1 MPEQRTHDDEA
12 ARLLAAIVTASD
24 DAIISK
30 RLDGEVTS
38 WNRAAEQIFGYAAEE
53 MIGRSIS
60 ILAAPDRSDEMSLI
74 LDHIRRGE
82 RIDHHET
89 KRRHKDGH
97 IIDIS
102 LTVSPI
108 FDIAGQIVGAS
119 KIVRDLTVQ
128 RHTER
133 RLREVEAELSHA
145 ARLTEMGE
153 MASALAHEVSQPLTA
168 ASNYLAAAGIM
179 LEAANDPAVER
190 ARAVVNKAAAQI
202 TRATD
207 VMLHLRTFVKK
218 GGIERRDEPVANV
231 IGEAADLA
239 LIGTR
244 ESGVKLQLRIAPHL
258 PLVVI
263 DKIQIQQV
271 VVNLIRNAVQSM
283 QASIRRELTII
294 AEVVEPHR
302 IEISVTDTG
311 PGIAPEIADRLFQP
325 FVTTKPQGMGIG
337 LSICRSIVESHGGQ
351 LSVKPNPEG
360 GASFHFCL
368 PTTEPLLKAIWR

>member
-1 MPEQRTHDDEA
+1 MPEQGTHDDEA
-12 ARLLAAIVTASD
+12 VSLLAAIVAASD

-38 WNRAAEQIFGYAAEE
+38 WNRAAEQIFGYTAEE

-60 ILAAPDRSDEMSLI
+60 ILAAPDRADEMSLI
-74 LDHIRRGE
+74 LDHVRRGE

-108 FDIAGQIVGAS
+108 FDIAGQIVGAL
-119 KIVRDLTVQ
+119 KIIRDLTVQ

-133 RLREVEAELSHA
+133 RLREVEAELSHTS
-145 ARLTEMGE
+145 RLTEMGE
-153 MASALAHEVSQPLTA
+153 MASALAHEISQPLTA

-190 ARAVVNKAAAQI
+190 ARAVVNKAATQI

-207 VMLHLRTFVKK
+207 VMSRLRTFVKK
-218 GGIERRDEPVANV
+218 GGIERRDETVANV

-244 ESGVKLQLRIAPHL
+244 ENGVKLQLCIAPHL

-271 VVNLIRNAVQSM
+271 VVNLIRNAVQAM

-294 AEVVEPHR
+294 AEVVEPYR

-360 GASFHFCL
+360 GTSFHFCL
-368 PTTEPLLKAIWR
+368 PTTEPPLKEIWR